1 MKRAIIISCFDWY
14 KGRLEYIEQSLISKG
29 YDVKVWTSDFSHF
42 DKCRIVKAENINY
55 IHVPSYKK
63 NLSLARMFSHYIF
76 AKKIAKILNVVK
88 PDLVYAVI
96 PPNFVASVCGVYKRN
111 HTDSKL
117 IFDVIDMWPESYT
130 ANRLIELPFRLWAN
144 LRDNSLQYADH
155 IFTECELYQ
164 RFLDSR
170 LCDKMSSLRLCRES
184 ACFAPLP
191 MWNQKSLDICY
202 LGSINQLIDIQL
214 IGSLVKELVG
224 RFKVNVHIVGGG
236 ATKGELVAS
245 LEKVGANVKDH
256 GVIFE
261 KEKMRLIIGSSHF
274 ALNMMK
280 PSVCVGLT
288 IKSMDYFQLG
298 VPILNTIKGDTHNFV
313 DSYHCGFN
321 IDNITDVVCKI
332 SNLSSLDYANMRI
345 NTQNVFIEKLGRDA
359 FVKSLNDGFKTFL

>member
-76 AKKIAKILNVVK
+76 AKKVAKILNVVK

-164 RFLDSR
+164 KFLPVKYKN
-170 LCDKMSSLRLCRES
+170 KMSVLRLLREDKAFTS
-184 ACFAPLP
+184 IPE
-191 MWNQKSLDICY
+191 WTGKEIKIGY
-202 LGSINQLIDIQL
+202 LGSINNIIDIDM
-214 IGSLVKELVG
+214 IVKLVSAISKEMI
-224 RFKVNVHIVGGG
+224 VNFHIVGGG
-236 ATKGELVAS
+236 EKINCFVDALSAS
-245 LEKVGANVKDH
+245 GAIVNCH
-256 GVIFE
+256 GVIFD
-261 KEKMRLIIGSSHF
+261 KEIMHSIIGSCHF
-274 ALNMMK
+274 AINMMK
-280 PSVCVGLT
+280 SSVCVGLT
-288 IKSMDYFQLG
+288 IKSLDYFQLG
-298 VPILNTIKGDTHNFV
+298 VPLLNTIKGDTANIV
-313 DSYHCGFN
+313 SDYHCGFN
-321 IDNITDVVCKI
+321 IENVVECASNIVKLGIDRYKE
-332 SNLSSLDYANMRI
+332 MRC
-345 NTQNVFIEKLGRDA
+345 NTQTAFEELFTLKVFNQNLDIMSEII
-359 FVKSLNDGFKTFL
+359 